1 MEKAYKFLKENSIQ
15 ASTDDYFH
23 FENDIKKLMDI
34 GLVFRKNGWYKINPL
49 IESKKSVTEARNA
62 LKKKV
67 QGWMDTMQ
75 HIDDAQE
82 RFRYDMVDF
91 FKNNP
96 IEENVMSIDT
106 PEQYRNTSGYC
117 YILNNKIIS
126 LHAGY
131 KPPKNAPEGCDRFK
145 YKALVGYIEVQY

>member
-49 IESKKSVTEARNA
+49 IESKKSVTEARNS

-82 RFRYDMVDF
+82 RFRFEMCHF
-91 FKNNP
+91 FKENP
-96 IEENVMSIDT
+96 VKHEVMPANT
-106 PEQYRNTSGYC
+106 PYEYLNGKGYL
-117 YILNNKIIS
+117 YIMEGQIIT
-126 LHAGY
+126 LHLGY
-131 KPPKNAPEGCDRFK
+131 KPPHNAPEGCDRFK
-145 YKALVGYIEVQY
+145 YESISGIIKIVG